1 MPEPTDN
8 PVPGSGPFDLAE
20 SEKTTI
26 APRPSIDFSK
36 KSSPG
41 SSSHGSSTPPS
52 ADSSQWQ
59 PTRLNPVSAPT
70 PSLPPQPPRPPAPP
84 ALPPLP
90 PPAAATPPPV
100 YGAPQ
105 PPLPTYGTPSA
116 PPPIGVPV
124 YGQPVYVTPL
134 VVGAPARRTNGMAT
148 AALVVSIIGAFMC
161 LGWLGIIF
169 GLIGRKQIR
178 ESQGAEDGD
187 GMAIA
192 GIVIGALN
200 LLGLVVTVLW
210 YVFAILLVASSGY

>member
-8 PVPGSGPFDLAE
+8 PVPGSGPFDPVE

-36 KSSPG
+36 KPSPG
-41 SSSHGSSTPPS
+41 SSHGSSTPS
-52 ADSSQWQ
+52 GADSSQWQ

-70 PSLPPQPPRPPAPP
+70 PSPPQQPPRPPQPP

-116 PPPIGVPV
+116 PPPIGVPA

-134 VVGAPARRTNGMAT
+134 VVGAPARRTNGMAV
-148 AALVVSIIGAFMC
+148 AALVVSLVGSCMC
-161 LGWLGIIF
+161 LGWLGIVF

-178 ESQGAEDGD
+178 ESQGTEDGD

-192 GIVIGALN
+192 GIVIGAISLVGVIAYGIYWVF
-200 LLGLVVTVLW
+200 LIGL
-210 YVFAILLVASSGY
+210 AASSGY